1 MIDRFNDAE
10 HLRLV
15 IFMLARNSK
24 VLPKGIKLGK
34 SLDEIEKMS
43 YMTMLSLIDSD
54 IISWERAKKS
64 YYKGKKLYEEGKA

>member
-1 MIDRFNDAE
+1 
-10 HLRLV
+10 
-15 IFMLARNSK
+15 MLARNSK